1 MIKSSWIRTI
11 MIGSAL
17 VAALLFAGLVLA
29 AGHQTIVEIL
39 EEDDRFDTA
48 VAGINAAG
56 LADELS
62 GGEWTV
68 FAPTDEAFAKL
79 DLNANNVANGL
90 TKEELAD
97 IVLYH
102 TMDSKKDSA
111 GLLGMVGDITMTNG
125 KLAGLKMFE
134 DDLYVN
140 DDSKVI
146 IPNIFA
152 SNGIIHGVD
161 TGIMPPWPRTDS
173 EGPDPV
179 SENPALWWWGEPA
192 GTGKVVRTPSDVTVE
207 LDTSVAD
214 LSGKAMTLW
223 IVVFNNPD
231 ACTTGPGVPK
241 CTDQD
246 AFSAPGVINE
256 DVKPD
261 FLYASG
267 HVTDGGNEG
276 FVGQVEKN
284 GEEGLYGTG
293 LGELVCRIKTDV
305 LGDAACDPDDIN
317 TPGLQNPE
325 SAEIHLVVHDHGMA
339 MTGQDLDAQ
348 VKSFL
353 GGCPG
358 LPTPFP
364 GGWDELADCQSI
376 QFSVH
381 QVP

>member
-1 MIKSSWIRTI
+1 MIKSRWIKTI

-17 VAALLFAGLVLA
+17 VAALAFAGLVLA
-29 AGHQTIVEIL
+29 AGHQTIVETAA
-39 EEDDRFDTA
+39 EDGRFDTA
-48 VAGINAAG
+48 VAGIKAAG
-56 LADELS
+56 LEDELS
-62 GGEWTV
+62 GGEWTI
-68 FAPTDEAFAKL
+68 FIPTDEAFAKL
-79 DLNANNVANGL
+79 GLNANNIASGF

-97 IVLYH
+97 NVLYH
-102 TMDSKKDSA
+102 TMDSRKDTSA
-111 GLLGMVGDITMTNG
+111 LIGMVGDITMTNG
-125 KLAGLKMFE
+125 KLAGLKVFE

-146 IPNIFA
+146 IPNIIA
-152 SNGIIHGVD
+152 SNGVIHVVD
-161 TGIMPPWPRTDS
+161 TVILPPWPHTDQ
-173 EGPDPV
+173 V

-192 GTGKVVRTPSDVTVE
+192 GTGKVVRTQSGVTGE

-214 LSGKAMTLW
+214 LWGKAMTLW

-241 CTDQD
+241 CTDKD
-246 AFSAPGVINE
+246 AFTAPGVINE
-256 DVKPD
+256 AVQPD
-261 FLYASG
+261 FLYADG
-267 HVTDGGNEG
+267 HVTDGGNED
-276 FVGQVEKN
+276 FVGYVQRN

-293 LGELVCRIKTDV
+293 LGELICRINTDV
-305 LGDAACDPDDIN
+305 LGAETCDPADIN

-325 SAEIHLVVHDHGMA
+325 SAEIHLVLHDHGMA
-339 MTGQDLDAQ
+339 MTGQDLEAQ
-348 VKSFL
+348 TTSFL

-364 GGWDELADCQSI
+364 ENADDLQDCQSI